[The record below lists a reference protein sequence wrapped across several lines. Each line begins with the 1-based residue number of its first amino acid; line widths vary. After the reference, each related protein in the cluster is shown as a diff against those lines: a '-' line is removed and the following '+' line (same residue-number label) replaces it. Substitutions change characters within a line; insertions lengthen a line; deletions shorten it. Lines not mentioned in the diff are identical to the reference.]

1 MASAQQKPKATSA
14 DKRNPNR
21 RNGKAFGKNHD
32 AQRPNPAPRG
42 KTVLG
47 YKREKVVKWAKEN
60 GISFTMQVEAM
71 KEKRRLKRAS
81 AASQRIEVRRGNPA
95 ARCRQRC
102 CNPA

>member
-1 MASAQQKPKATSA
+1 MASAQQKPKTTSA

-21 RNGKAFGKNHD
+21 CNGKAFGKNNHMPVSN
-32 AQRPNPAPRG
+32 PNPTG

-47 YKREKVVKWAKEN
+47 YKREKVVEWAKKN

-71 KEKRRLKRAS
+71 KEKRRLKRQS
-81 AASQRIEVRRGNPA
+81 AASQRIEVKRGNPA